1 MQSLLWPHACYAMA
15 HSHIPALFVTH
26 DTRKFGLRPHDS
38 ILSKSLRGFITFIFD
53 TLFRLRNIRSYP
65 FIVMLDM
72 SSTLRFLA
80 SQHPKT
86 SRSLD
91 SYIASLEGSHCSR
104 ISRAWHSI
112 FGRSLWPKLR
122 FSFLLNWKESISS
135 AFLLFRSV
143 AHDSGDLAES
153 CQTLNRNNSVFTYC
167 ASGAPISVK
176 SPQPVVP
183 IRTCG
188 IFNPYSVW
196 SILKA

>member
-1 MQSLLWPHACYAMA
+1 MTKIVMENTSGSPVDTRYVPSFTLTIKKGTSTRASHLVLRNVELFQEILRYLPVHPSGIDYFRVPDRENCYTLARLARVCKAFCDPTLATLWCT
-15 HSHIPALFVTH
+15 SHIPALFVTH

-104 ISRAWHSI
+104 ISRA
-112 FGRSLWPKLR
+112 
-122 FSFLLNWKESISS
+122 
-135 AFLLFRSV
+135 
-143 AHDSGDLAES
+143 
-153 CQTLNRNNSVFTYC
+153 
-167 ASGAPISVK
+167 
-176 SPQPVVP
+176 
-183 IRTCG
+183 
-188 IFNPYSVW
+188 
-196 SILKA
+196 